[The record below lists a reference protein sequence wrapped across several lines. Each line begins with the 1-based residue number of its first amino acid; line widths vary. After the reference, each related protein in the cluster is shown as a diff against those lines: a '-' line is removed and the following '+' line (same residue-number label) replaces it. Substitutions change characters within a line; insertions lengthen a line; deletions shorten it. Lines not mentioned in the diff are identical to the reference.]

1 MVAIAYNIV
10 HADDPS
16 RDVRRRIGP
25 PGEPWEAF
33 VLNGRG
39 RVFQTHSAGPFS
51 LKWMAVGR
59 ARYDVDRR
67 ARTVSR
73 DSAILLDQDQP
84 YEMEFDSRR
93 ECESFCVFY
102 APALVAQAWASVEVG
117 FGESPDPIGP
127 RAFPNV
133 SFTPSPRLANLLGSV
148 RSSGVD
154 CDPLQ
159 LESRLLLVL
168 EEVIALAHHHR
179 GLVGKIPAAK
189 PATRAH
195 LLGLVERARNVLV
208 ECRGVGWSL
217 EALAAEVGLSKF
229 HLLRLFRASFGV
241 TPIVYAE
248 SVRMRAAAMRLR
260 ACDLSVG
267 EIAAEFD
274 YDSAS
279 AFARAF
285 RRWSGAAPA
294 AWRKHERGSEHLSQQ
309 AFRIS
314 KGQKV
319 L

>member
-10 HADDPS
+10 HAGDPS
-16 RDVRRRIGP
+16 RDVRQRIGTVDA
-25 PGEPWEAF
+25 PWDVF

-39 RVFQTHSAGPFS
+39 REFYTRSAGPFS
-51 LKWMAVGR
+51 LKWMAAGQ

-67 ARTVSR
+67 ARTISR

-84 YEMEFDSRR
+84 YEMEFDSHR

-102 APALVAQAWASVEVG
+102 SRPLVAQAWASVEAG
-117 FGESPDPIGP
+117 FDEADDHNGL

-133 SFTPSPRLANLLGSV
+133 AFTPSPRLAVLLASV
-148 RSSGVD
+148 HAQGVD
-154 CDPLQ
+154 CDPAQ

-168 EEVIALAHHHR
+168 DEAIALAHHHR

-195 LLGLVERARNVLV
+195 LVGLVERARNILV

-229 HLLRLFRASFGV
+229 HLLRLFRAAYGS

-248 SVRMRAAAMRLR
+248 AVRMRAAAMRLR
-260 ACDLSVG
+260 ACDLAVG
-267 EIAAEFD
+267 EIAAEFG

-279 AFARAF
+279 AFAKAF
-285 RRWSGAAPA
+285 RRWSGTAPA
-294 AWRKHERGSEHLSQQ
+294 EWRRKKTCSDPNP
-309 AFRIS
+309 
-314 KGQKV
+314 V

>member
-195 LLGLVERARNVLV
+195 LLGLVERAERSRRVPRRRLV
-208 ECRGVGWSL
+208 AGSARRGGRSV
-217 EALAAEVGLSKF
+217 EVPPAASVS
-229 HLLRLFRASFGV
+229 R
-241 TPIVYAE
+241 IVRRHAD
-248 SVRMRAAAMRLR
+248 RLR
-260 ACDLSVG
+260 RVRSDAGRRDAAVG
-267 EIAAEFD
+267 VR
-274 YDSAS
+274 S
-279 AFARAF
+279 F
-285 RRWSGAAPA
+285 RR
-294 AWRKHERGSEHLSQQ
+294 
-309 AFRIS
+309 
-314 KGQKV
+314 
-319 L
+319 